1 MGVHLGYTH
10 GKVSGFPTGISR
22 RFPSWPA
29 SFLLCSLRRPWKSPQ
44 DPRNRKPVHLPHHV
58 LARSHHKVLP
68 ANAPARTNVVNVSER
83 RFTLRCFPHVPAM
96 SPFLPHGHQRLFMG
110 WPWETEGKVHEAGT
124 CQGSLGTPG
133 GNTKGEVPER
143 WGQSS
148 QRTLTS
154 PSNVHPGH
162 SPRGPQGP
170 HL

>member
-1 MGVHLGYTH
+1 MSWNLPLDEYCPNSPWVARE
-10 GKVSGFPTGISR
+10 KR
-22 RFPSWPA
+22 RIDPQAPQFPSGILDGRSSW
-29 SFLLCSLRRPWKSPQ
+29 
-44 DPRNRKPVHLPHHV
+44 
-58 LARSHHKVLP
+58 LAREIWKHPQEIHL
-68 ANAPARTNVVNVSER
+68 
-83 RFTLRCFPHVPAM
+83 PAM